1 MKKYLFIFII
11 PLLMISSCQKGWY
24 VLDDQAGEK
33 VKQNALPYY
42 LPRTQVHIKIK
53 IDQYRFVPGP
63 YAGFAKSYLTL
74 ENIEMKERYFWAI
87 QDVEFKTRHL
97 PDPEHKYWIV
107 PEKITP
113 DLSLSQ
119 GGVLSGINTMETAEP
134 DVPEPVF
141 FNQHADNPA
150 NLDFTNMQIDK
161 SKYEV
166 IDTTYRIV
174 EKDSVVQRIPVYQ
187 TKEKEKDMSQKAK
200 DAADF
205 IIRVRKNKFSLEA
218 AIEDQQVSGVDI
230 KYMID
235 KLEET
240 EQSYLELFT
249 GKLQKETVDLYYT
262 ITPESESGAQNFIL
276 DYIDKEMA
284 LPVDDQVNSEKI
296 SFMVLPL
303 NEKYAR
309 VQPDEE
315 NKSALVYRQPMP
327 VQYILYLN
335 DEKIFSKPDV
345 CPQMGN
351 INDIPANLI
360 NNESQIKL
368 NSETGEILHVK

>member
-87 QDVEFKTRHL
+87 QDVELKTRHL

>member
-1 MKKYLFIFII
+1 MKKYFFLFIIT
-11 PLLMISSCQKGWY
+11 LLVITSCQKGWY

-42 LPRTQVHIKIK
+42 LPRNQVHIKIE

-63 YAGFAKSYLTL
+63 YAGFAKSYLSL
-74 ENIEMKERYFWAI
+74 DNVEMKENYFWAI
-87 QDVEFKTRHL
+87 QTVELKTRQL

-107 PEKITP
+107 PEKVTP
-113 DLSLSQ
+113 DLSYTQ
-119 GGVLSGINTMETAEP
+119 GGVLSGINTMKTAEF

-141 FNQHADNPA
+141 FNQHINNPA
-150 NLDFTNMQIDK
+150 RLDFTNMQIDK

-174 EKDSVVQRIPVYQ
+174 QTDSVVQRIPVYQ

-218 AIEDQQVSGVDI
+218 AIEDKQVSGVDI

-249 GKLQKETVDLYYT
+249 GKLQKERLELYYT
-262 ITPESESGAQNFIL
+262 ITPENESGAQNFIL
-276 DYIDKEMA
+276 DYIDKA
-284 LPVDDQVNSEKI
+284 KAVPVDDQVNSEKL

-303 NEKYAR
+303 NERHAR
-309 VQPDEE
+309 IQPDED
-315 NKSALVYRQPMP
+315 NKSALIYRQPMP
-327 VQYILYLN
+327 VQYVLYLN
-335 DEKIFSKPDV
+335 DEKIFSQPGV

-351 INDIPANLI
+351 INDVPVNLV
-360 NNESQIKL
+360 NDESKIKL
-368 NSETGEILHVK
+368 NPETGEIIHVK